1 MSCTIAFLYDYQNT
15 AGREEITKPLHEK
28 KKKEKNNK
36 EKNQKPQTNK
46 HTKWLIPRNYL
57 SKYAG
62 GKKEKNIR
70 TSHASICH
78 YRNYNNL

>member
-1 MSCTIAFLYDYQNT
+1 MYSLYAGVHSVLSCTIAFLYDYQNS
-15 AGREEITKPLHEK
+15 AGRGK
-28 KKKEKNNK
+28 
-36 EKNQKPQTNK
+36 KPQTNK

-57 SKYAG
+57 SKYVG
-62 GKKEKNIR
+62 GKKEKKNIR